1 VKLFV
6 LNRKVDAGGVSGTG
20 IVAEGCVFENGKVVL
35 SWRTANTSLGIYDS
49 IEIMT
54 KIHGHDGK
62 TEVVWTGFGPDYNAK

>member
-1 VKLFV
+1 MKLFV

-20 IVAEGCVFENGKVVL
+20 IVAEGCVFESGKVVL

-62 TEVVWTGFGPDYNAK
+62 TEVVWDYEAK